1 MSGRF
6 PVELFKAKLT
16 EQAVK
21 VGLSVDLI
29 DFDAHVDSTLSWRE
43 NLEVFHRAY
52 PQLGEV
58 QTVKLERSYKREYN
72 DFVKGGKVGSLHKSA
87 HRMARQGIST
97 VPSHPS
103 IHGLESFRKL
113 WRDRTRF
120 LHWAL
125 LAFSVAFIACVI
137 L

>member
-58 QTVKLERSYKREYN
+58 QTVKLERSYKREYS
-72 DFVKGGKVGSLHKSA
+72 DFVKKTQHETKQPV
-87 HRMARQGIST
+87 RQERPT
-97 VPSHPS
+97 VNLN
-103 IHGLESFRKL
+103 GLSQWRRL
-113 WRDRTRF
+113 WSDRTRF
-120 LHWAL
+120 LHWTL